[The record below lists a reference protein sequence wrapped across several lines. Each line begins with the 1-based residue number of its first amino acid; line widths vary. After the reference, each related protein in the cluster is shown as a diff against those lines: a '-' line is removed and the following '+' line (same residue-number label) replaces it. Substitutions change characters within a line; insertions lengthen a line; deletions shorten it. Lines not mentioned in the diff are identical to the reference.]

1 MPPVAVLADIDAK
14 VDVKKMEDQLMREG
28 ELKFAD
34 PQKALL
40 KLVGDKR
47 KSLAT

>member
-1 MPPVAVLADIDAK
+1 
-14 VDVKKMEDQLMREG
+14 MEDQLMREG

-40 KLVGDKR
+40 KLIGDKR
-47 KSLAT
+47 KSLATQRA